1 MTGEPMLIA
10 GGIGMGLVA
19 GWVAARL
26 SLRAP
31 WNVRVWVLL
40 SVIAQGLIVFQLAV
54 LAAAIGYVVALLLS
68 ALACATRVRALEA
81 RFGRLE

>member
-1 MTGEPMLIA
+1 MLIA
-10 GGIGMGLVA
+10 GGIGMGLVV

-26 SLRAP
+26 TLRAP

-40 SVIAQGLIVFQLAV
+40 SVIALGLIVFQLASP
-54 LAAAIGYVVALLLS
+54 AATIGYGAALLWS

-81 RFGRLE
+81 RYGRLE

>member
-1 MTGEPMLIA
+1 MLIA
-10 GGIGMGLVA
+10 GGIGTGLVV

-26 SLRAP
+26 SMRAP

-40 SVIAQGLIVFQLAV
+40 GMVVMGLIVLQLAF
-54 LAAAIGYVVALLLS
+54 LAGLIGFGVALLVS
-68 ALACATRVRALEA
+68 ALACSTWVRSLEA